1 MKSFL
6 FVLSGRNDS
15 TAYTKFSYKIQNLTA
30 FVYVF
35 QKHFILSLSL
45 SSYPLVIRFFVS
57 SNTEMSQIHPCQRYP
72 TTVYEITQVIL
83 KAFCELHYFSSPF
96 IQQIIIKHLLSA
108 GHFDRS
114 WDHKK

>member
-35 QKHFILSLSL
+35 QKHFILFSLPFL
-45 SSYPLVIRFFVS
+45 LPSSHQVF
-57 SNTEMSQIHPCQRYP
+57 CQ
-72 TTVYEITQVIL
+72 
-83 KAFCELHYFSSPF
+83 F
-96 IQQIIIKHLLSA
+96 
-108 GHFDRS
+108 
-114 WDHKK
+114 